1 MTERHPAVAAA
12 VAAFA
17 VIATSLA
24 GAGPAGADPADPTP
38 TYPVPPP
45 PAPTD
50 GAPAADQPLAAAPAD
65 PAAPPPPPA
74 GPPGVP
80 EIPNPTYGSGKSG
93 GGVFGTLMD
102 IWEQVKNPT
111 FTAEELYGSG
121 VAPTPPPG
129 AGPAPALPPG
139 YVSTNAP
146 GSLPGGRP
154 SRPATTLSMGR
165 RRPGIRILPQRLRP
179 FRVRS
184 RRTNIVTTGPTG
196 TIRTMSWRGYRPA
209 ALFSSG
215 DFFMFGRGRPV
226 GSPSVAGCPCCRS
239 GLLCSARTA
248 RTRADG
254 AFER

>member
-146 GSLPGGRP
+146 GSET
-154 SRPATTLSMGR
+154 PATSSGAGGGSAPGR
-165 RRPGIRILPQRLRP
+165 
-179 FRVRS
+179 
-184 RRTNIVTTGPTG
+184 
-196 TIRTMSWRGYRPA
+196 WAAA
-209 ALFSSG
+209 ALV
-215 DFFMFGRGRPV
+215 FG
-226 GSPSVAGCPCCRS
+226 SCRS
-239 GLLCSARTA
+239 A
-248 RTRADG
+248 
-254 AFER
+254 